1 MQEKIAYTVSKGM
14 EIIMILKIHSV
25 DMYKDNVMKLFVLPF
40 VLKWTYKNIKFPNQ

>member
-1 MQEKIAYTVSKGM
+1 MQEKIAYPVSKGM

>member
-14 EIIMILKIHSV
+14 EIIMIIKIHSV
-25 DMYKDNVMKLFVLPF
+25 DKDNVMKLFVLPF